1 MSPLHQ
7 LALTL
12 LPGIGPVHA
21 RILLEHY
28 GNEEAVF
35 NESEKDL
42 IQIPGIGTR
51 LARSFKPAFRKDA
64 LRRAEA
70 ELKYMERLGVQR
82 LFYYDNKYP
91 DRLKQC
97 FDAPLVLFHQGNAE
111 LDHPRVLSIVGSRH
125 ATRYGK
131 RVCESLIE
139 QLAPYRPLIVSGL
152 AYGIDVTAHQAA
164 LKFGLPTVAVLG
176 HGLNHMYPAAHAGVS
191 RSIRAQGG
199 LLSEFMHDCPPA
211 PGNFPK
217 RNRIIAGLSDAT
229 VVVEATEK
237 GGALIT
243 AKIAS
248 GYDREVFALPGRL
261 SDENAAG
268 CLTLIKNQQAQL
280 ITAAT
285 DVAHHLNWQEVFKK
299 GNHPAVPA
307 IKNENERKILR
318 IIQQVDHISL
328 EELSNRAGIPRN
340 TLISSLLNLEIAGYI
355 ENIPGYGYK
364 YSKTG

>member
-28 GNEEAVF
+28 GSEEAVF

-51 LARSFKPAFRKDA
+51 LARSFKAAFRKDA

-70 ELKYMERLGVQR
+70 ELNYMEKYGVQR
-82 LFYYDNKYP
+82 LFYYDSNYP

-97 FDAPLVLFHQGNAE
+97 YDAPLVLFHRGNAE
-111 LDHPRVLSIVGSRH
+111 LDHPRVLSIVGSRR

-131 RVCESLIE
+131 RVCEFLIE

-164 LKFGLPTVAVLG
+164 LKYGLPTVAVLG
-176 HGLNHMYPAAHAGVS
+176 HGLNHMYPAAHAGIS
-191 RSIRAQGG
+191 RSIRSQGG

-243 AKIAS
+243 AGIAS

-268 CLTLIKNQQAQL
+268 CLALIKNQQAQL
-280 ITAAT
+280 VTAGA
-285 DVAHHLNWQEVFKK
+285 DVAHYLNWQEDFKK
-299 GNHPAVPA
+299 DSHPTVPA
-307 IKNENERKILR
+307 IKNENERKILKVLKQ
-318 IIQQVDHISL
+318 IDHISVD
-328 EELSNRAGIPRN
+328 ELVNKTGIPRN
-340 TLISSLLNLEIAGYI
+340 ILLSSLLSLEIAGYV
-355 ENIPGYGYK
+355 ENVSGFGYK
-364 YSKTG
+364 YSKML